1 MVFPKMKKKNP
12 EQIKSSWHGKAYN
25 FWGDYLWEKYGV
37 RVLKLPINAGL
48 SCPNRDGT
56 IGREGCVFCCEEG
69 SASPTAIGITDIAE
83 QMENARNSFKRS
95 EADTK
100 YIAYFQAFTN
110 TYAPVPA
117 LRDLYDRAVS
127 VRDVTGLMIATRPD
141 CVNDGVLDLIA
152 GYLKPG
158 FELWLELGM
167 QSMHDKSLEFL
178 RRGHSHRDTV
188 TAVKAAAAKNIP
200 VCVHIILGIP
210 GESWRDMMDTADEI
224 SSLPV
229 SGVKFHH
236 LHIIKGTRLAELY
249 RDKTFSAVRFRDY
262 VSAITDF
269 IERLRPDILIHR
281 LIGDR
286 DEKSLIAPKWALDK
300 GTVVKAIEDEF
311 SKRCTYQG
319 FLYGR
324 TK

>member
-1 MVFPKMKKKNP
+1 MGSNKQKK
-12 EQIKSSWHGKAYN
+12 IKSAWHGKAYN
-25 FWGDYLWEKYGV
+25 FWGDYLWAKYGT

-56 IGREGCVFCCEEG
+56 ISRGGCVFCGEEG
-69 SASPTAIGITDIAE
+69 SASPTASGIPDITE

-95 EADTK
+95 DAATK

-117 LRDLYDRAVS
+117 LKELYDKAVS
-127 VRDVTGLMIATRPD
+127 AKDITGLMIATRPD
-141 CVNDGVLDLIA
+141 CITGDILDLLS
-152 GYLKPG
+152 GYQKPG

-167 QSMHDKSLEFL
+167 QTMHDKSLTFL
-178 RRGHSHRDTV
+178 NRGHTHRDTV
-188 TAVKAAAAKNIP
+188 NAIQAAAEKNIP

-210 GESWRDMMDTADEI
+210 GESWREMMDTAEEI

-229 SGVKFHH
+229 SGVKFHQ
-236 LHIIKGTRLAELY
+236 LHVIKGTRLADLY
-249 RDKTFSAVRFRDY
+249 NDKIMTAVGFRDY

-311 SKRCTYQG
+311 AKRCTYQG
-319 FLYGR
+319 FLTAPAGY
-324 TK
+324 KK